1 MPLMKG
7 YKQGEMGTE
16 DETKLFRMKNEKW
29 VETRYSHGEETPV
42 EGGNTS
48 GMKKNQI
55 DGNSMS
61 MADQK
66 DY

>member
-29 VETRYSHGEETPV
+29 VETRYSHGEERPQV
-42 EGGNTS
+42 
-48 GMKKNQI
+48 
-55 DGNSMS
+55 
-61 MADQK
+61 
-66 DY
+66 